1 MNLKGAKNCAR
12 WTEAEPLDNIHR
24 RGSCSKRKLL
34 EQFNDLLRSMNFQGK
49 QKLQSIKAYDV
60 AYPQAALKNA
70 LGVRALGPRAYYKH
84 GEKGER
90 MLLTR
95 FRNRLSGLV
104 DRYTERI
111 LVKRIPKPLG
121 VCSRSCISYR
131 GKADRPFEREFGRL
145 PCSYAMAGQ
154 TPKGK
159 EKGNVTKRDCI

>member
-1 MNLKGAKNCAR
+1 MNLKVQKKNCAR

-34 EQFNDLLRSMNFQGK
+34 EQFNDLLRSMNFQGPK
-49 QKLQSIKAYDV
+49 QLQSIKAYDV

-70 LGVRALGPRAYYKH
+70 LGARALGARALGPRAYYKH

-131 GKADRPFEREFGRL
+131 GKADRPFEREFGRS
-145 PCSYAMAGQ
+145 PCGYAMVGQ
-154 TPKGK
+154 TPKGS
-159 EKGNVTKRDCI
+159 I